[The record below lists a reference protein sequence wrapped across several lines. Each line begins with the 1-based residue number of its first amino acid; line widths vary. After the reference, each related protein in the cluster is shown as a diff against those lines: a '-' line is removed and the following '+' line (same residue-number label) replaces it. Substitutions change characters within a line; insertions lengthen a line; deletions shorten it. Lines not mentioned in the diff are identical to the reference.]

1 MTEIE
6 LKTLEKSQT
15 DLIVEFEGDEE
26 ELKYF
31 SESIQTIGL
40 NLSELYIAALY
51 NNKFM
56 FADIIIQSG
65 KYNIKKDKKL
75 NTEFF
80 NWGYSD
86 RDDCMIRCLEDGFQP
101 NVWKTMKIMDLLI
114 VIRNNP
120 SNNIVYG
127 KLFLILRAYK
137 IKKLIRRIHSKK
149 TLD

>member
-1 MTEIE
+1 MFYRC
-6 LKTLEKSQT
+6 S
-15 DLIVEFEGDEE
+15 V
-26 ELKYF
+26 
-31 SESIQTIGL
+31 S
-40 NLSELYIAALY
+40 
-51 NNKFM
+51 KFKICI
-56 FADIIIQSG
+56 FLFVFLPSNIIIKVNATLKVAFTLYLVDLSTPCAL
-65 KYNIKKDKKL
+65 IIDKKL

-101 NVWKTMKIMDLLI
+101 NVWKIMKIMDLLI
-114 VIRNNP
+114 EIRNNP

-149 TLD
+149 PLD